1 MDAEVRA
8 KAGEANNVVD
18 PCHLNIMGYFPN
30 LFWNLRPDVA
40 MVLLQMPLRKR
51 REAKAKAGEA
61 NNVVERMTDEMKQAI
76 WSKVGQKPLCYNA
89 YHTTLGSRS
98 GLSQVLADLS
108 IAEFDF
114 RRRGQFVAQVEI
126 L

>member
-18 PCHLNIMGYFPN
+18 PCHPNIMGYFPN
-30 LFWNLRPDVA
+30 LFWNLGPDVA

-76 WSKVGQKPLCYNA
+76 LYGARSGKSLCA
-89 YHTTLGSRS
+89 TTHSTPRSVQDPGSRKCWPT
-98 GLSQVLADLS
+98 
-108 IAEFDF
+108 
-114 RRRGQFVAQVEI
+114 
-126 L
+126 